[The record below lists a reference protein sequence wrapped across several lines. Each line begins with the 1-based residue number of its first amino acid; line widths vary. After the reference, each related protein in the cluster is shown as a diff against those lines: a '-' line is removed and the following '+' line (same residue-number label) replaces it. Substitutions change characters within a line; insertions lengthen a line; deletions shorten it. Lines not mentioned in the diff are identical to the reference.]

1 MNKKNGLSEK
11 ETLMEKILL
20 HDLYFAVGWAYYA
33 GSCRCFSPISN
44 ERLKGFIKNRR
55 NKIIREFR
63 KTGILP
69 FEASLKPSDKNYKIL
84 SWKGKI
90 FPGDLP
96 AKKDLPKYSPKC
108 RKKQMPNI
116 KSARMVIED
125 LMKWN

>member
-1 MNKKNGLSEK
+1 MNKKNVLSEK

-20 HDLYFAVGWAYYA
+20 HDLYYAIGWAYYA

-44 ERLKGFIKNRR
+44 ERLKGFTKNSR

-69 FEASLKPSDKNYKIL
+69 FKAPLKPSDKNYKTIG
-84 SWKGKI
+84 WKGKM

-96 AKKDLPKYSPKC
+96 TKKELPKYSPKC
-108 RKKQMPNI
+108 RKKQMPSI
-116 KSARMVIED
+116 KSARMVMEE
-125 LMKWN
+125 LMKGN

>member
-1 MNKKNGLSEK
+1 MKKENGLSEK

-20 HDLYFAVGWAYYA
+20 HDLHYAIGWAYYA

-44 ERLKGFIKNRR
+44 ERLKGFTKNAR

-69 FEASLKPSDKNYKIL
+69 FEAPLKPSDKNYKITN
-84 SWKGKI
+84 WKGKI

-96 AKKDLPKYSPKC
+96 AKKDFLKYSPKC
-108 RKKQMPNI
+108 RKKQFPSI
-116 KSARMVIED
+116 KSVRMVMEE
-125 LMKWN
+125 LMKGN